1 MAKEANPTG
10 VYSPWNFRA
19 RRLIRQLRAAT
30 HRTVQN
36 AIIQELIHELEK
48 GSRRAR
54 KQAALWR
61 GQAKKYG
68 GRAGS
73 VLRKRAADVAHRLRY
88 GPQLHCAGCDKQFR
102 NKLQFAA
109 HARAHQRQG
118 RQPALSRAARAPKR
132 RGVPVVTARD
142 RGYIPGAKP
151 AQAGD
156 RLPGRAAGRLHAP
169 GTPMGD
175 PRAGEH
181 ARDVISAA
189 GKPGRAAQA
198 AAQQAK
204 TAGRP
209 LTAKDLKEMAKG
221 TRATMPQSRTARA
234 HASGRAMDPAV
245 LKAARATPQTPASR
259 AKSREQAI
267 LRRSLRSRDGA
278 AARAASRTTPRVAP
292 ALKLA
297 PAAPARAPRAPRSA
311 PVRPGRT
318 T

>member
-1 MAKEANPTG
+1 MAKSPAGPG
-10 VYSPWNFRA
+10 IYSPWNRRA
-19 RRLIRQLRAAT
+19 RSLIAQLRKAK
-30 HRTVQN
+30 HWSVQN
-36 AIIQELIHELEK
+36 AIMEELRHLHQK
-48 GSRRAR
+48 GSRRVRQAPGWLRRQAPQWGR
-54 KQAALWR
+54 KVAQAGR
-61 GQAKKYG
+61 RQG
-68 GRAGS
+68 GRAAKA
-73 VLRKRAADVAHRLRY
+73 VRAARSAPPMRCSCGQAFRSRL
-88 GPQLHCAGCDKQFR
+88 LFS
-102 NKLQFAA
+102 A
-109 HARAHQRQG
+109 HARAHQREASRPQQG
-118 RQPALSRAARAPKR
+118 RQRASAK
-132 RGVPVVTARD
+132 TAR
-142 RGYIPGAKP
+142 PGKGTRQTE
-151 AQAGD
+151 AQ
-156 RLPGRAAGRLHAP
+156 RAQN
-169 GTPMGD
+169 
-175 PRAGEH
+175 H
-181 ARDVISAA
+181 ARDVIGAA

-198 AAQQAK
+198 RAK
-204 TAGRP
+204 TAAATGQP
-209 LTAKDLKEMAKG
+209 VTARDLREMAKG